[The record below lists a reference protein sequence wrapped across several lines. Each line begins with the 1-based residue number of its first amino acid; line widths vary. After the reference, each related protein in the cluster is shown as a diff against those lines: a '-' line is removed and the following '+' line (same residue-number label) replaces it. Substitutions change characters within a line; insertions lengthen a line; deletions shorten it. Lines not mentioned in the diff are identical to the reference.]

1 MTVNSHRIHLI
12 NIIIMQ
18 KSTFTSFLAIFAMS
32 LFFSLSFAYAG
43 IGSSGIN
50 INLRHIPSGASQ
62 NPGAPRSLII
72 EAYYDSELSYV
83 SASLSSAGTF
93 VDVYIENQ
101 DTEEQYNYQIPGT
114 GNSVLPISGTSGYWT
129 ITFILSNGDEYV
141 GYFIL

>member
-1 MTVNSHRIHLI
+1 
-12 NIIIMQ
+12 
-18 KSTFTSFLAIFAMS
+18 MS

-83 SASLSSAGTF
+83 SASLSSAGTL

-101 DTEEQYNYQIPGT
+101 DTEEQFNYQIPGT

>member
-1 MTVNSHRIHLI
+1 MSAKISKV
-12 NIIIMQ
+12 
-18 KSTFTSFLAIFAMS
+18 STAIV
-32 LFFSLSFAYAG
+32 
-43 IGSSGIN
+43 
-50 INLRHIPSGASQ
+50 LRKLPHGTEHHDE
-62 NPGAPRSLII
+62 APRSLII

-83 SASLSSAGTF
+83 SASLSSAGTL

-129 ITFILSNGDEYV
+129 ITFILSNGDEYI

>member
-1 MTVNSHRIHLI
+1 MRKT
-12 NIIIMQ
+12 
-18 KSTFTSFLAIFAMS
+18 T
-32 LFFSLSFAYAG
+32 LFFWATCFIVALLLSGGSLSAKISKASTA
-43 IGSSGIN
+43 IV
-50 INLRHIPSGASQ
+50 LRKLPHGTEHHDE
-62 NPGAPRSLII
+62 APRSLII

>member
-1 MTVNSHRIHLI
+1 MRKT
-12 NIIIMQ
+12 
-18 KSTFTSFLAIFAMS
+18 T
-32 LFFSLSFAYAG
+32 LFFWATCFIVALLLSGVSLSAKISKESTA
-43 IGSSGIN
+43 IV
-50 INLRHIPSGASQ
+50 LRKLPHGTEHHDE
-62 NPGAPRSLII
+62 APRSLII

>member
-1 MTVNSHRIHLI
+1 MRKTTNLFSVMSIAMAMLL
-12 NIIIMQ
+12 
-18 KSTFTSFLAIFAMS
+18 SAICLYSKEAKEVTPVP
-32 LFFSLSFAYAG
+32 
-43 IGSSGIN
+43 
-50 INLRHIPSGASQ
+50 LRHVLSGAVN
-62 NPGAPRSLII
+62 NPESPRSLII
-72 EAYYDSELSYV
+72 EAYYDSDLLCV
-83 SASLSSAGTF
+83 NASLNGAGTL